1 MVDQLRYDNGKP
13 KLSYLLAQRPEAAE
27 HLLGPMSKVQASVLE
42 DLCLYMRDDMDS
54 DQVLHNLAFVAREDL
69 GLDLATEVAEVYTY
83 GGNKYA
89 RGNYLLGQTVS
100 HYLDSAARHLLAWIR
115 GEDRDPES
123 GRHHLA
129 HIWWNVERSG
139 DQDHSRDDR
148 LFKGNPNL
156 TSSTAAKGPEL
167 PVATITL
174 KSGEVFKA
182 AAELRTEDNILNRIT
197 VPVW

>member
-1 MVDQLRYDNGKP
+1 MADQLRYDNGKP
-13 KLSYLLAQRPEAAE
+13 KLSYLLAQRPEATKI
-27 HLLGPMSKVQASVLE
+27 LLGDMSSDQKEILE
-42 DLCLYMRDDMDS
+42 GLCLYMRDEVETDA
-54 DQVLHNLAFVAREDL
+54 VLYDLSAVAKNI

-115 GEDRDPES
+115 GEVKDPES

-139 DQDHSRDDR
+139 DQSLDRDDR
-148 LFKGNPNL
+148 LFRGNPNL
-156 TSSTAAKGPEL
+156 KTPAPVISSVPPKT
-167 PVATITL
+167 
-174 KSGEVFKA
+174 GEVVK
-182 AAELRTEDNILNRIT
+182 TEDNILNRIM
-197 VPVW
+197 VPSW